1 VTALLALRDIGL
13 ALQVLAVAV
22 VVQQIVE
29 NGIAPRILGSVTGLN
44 PFWVLVSVLTGA
56 RVGGL
61 LGVIVAVPMAVMIKE
76 ALEVIRQVTPEET
89 KHGIIK
95 PSLPLE
101 SESSSEVVSR

>member
-1 VTALLALRDIGL
+1 
-13 ALQVLAVAV
+13 
-22 VVQQIVE
+22 
-29 NGIAPRILGSVTGLN
+29 
-44 PFWVLVSVLTGA
+44 
-56 RVGGL
+56 VGGL

-89 KHGIIK
+89 KHGMIK